1 MLKNV
6 SNFYHKLMTL
16 PDQVLIFLT
25 LVDKVVV
32 DIYARFEVSI
42 KHICKDIHSSIQIY
56 EESQSAIL
64 FLLEITYKCEFLM
77 SSGQN
82 MFTKG
87 QSGELAWVTSS
98 NIPSPLYLFS
108 KVLPPVYLGTID
120 FFRP

>member
-6 SNFYHKLMTL
+6 YNFYYKIMTL
-16 PDQVLIFLT
+16 TDQVLIFLT

-64 FLLEITYKCEFLM
+64 FLL
-77 SSGQN
+77 
-82 MFTKG
+82 
-87 QSGELAWVTSS
+87 
-98 NIPSPLYLFS
+98 
-108 KVLPPVYLGTID
+108 
-120 FFRP
+120 